1 MLIARW
7 CRSISLSPNAEQAMA
22 RTHLKSQDGEKEN
35 HQANLREA
43 QETLEAIRAGE
54 VDAVLVDGPKGQ
66 QVYTLEGPDKPFRI
80 FVEHMQ
86 EGAVTIDLQGSIV
99 YSNRYFAEL
108 VDVSLSELLG
118 TPLERFITPIARD
131 SFRARMREAAARP
144 VHADCSLLA
153 ADGRMIPAQVAIAG
167 LPSLDEPM
175 YGLVFTDLSERE
187 RANELQVAHTR
198 ALADNAARDQFLAV
212 VSHELRTPLH
222 AILGWVQMLTESAA
236 GDATVTKGLRVIER
250 NARSQA
256 QLIDDLLDV
265 SRIIAGRLRLE
276 IERVDLMDIA
286 QTALGSVRPAAE
298 AKNISIK
305 VSGAVPEAPL
315 NADPQRLQQIIWNLL
330 SNAVKY
336 TQRGG
341 AVALQL
347 GTSDDHLR
355 IEVVDNGQGIAPE
368 FLPHVWSRFS
378 QADSSFARS
387 SGGLGLGLSIVKHLT
402 EMHGGTVSAYSAG
415 LERGAR
421 FLVQLPLAAAGKNDP
436 SAKGHPVKKPDEDS
450 GLLRDLK
457 VLLVEDEPD
466 GRELLSLL
474 LERRGALVSAAESAQ
489 EALDLLAASSFD
501 VMISDIGLPGMDGY
515 GLIRQVRAGGL
526 GPRDLPAVAL
536 TAFARAEDRR
546 LALSAGFQSHVSK
559 PVDASELST
568 VIASL
573 TGRVT

>member
-1 MLIARW
+1 M
-7 CRSISLSPNAEQAMA
+7 P
-22 RTHLKSQDGEKEN
+22 RTHPKGQSQDEKESRK
-35 HQANLREA
+35 ANLREA

-86 EGAVTIDLQGSIV
+86 EGAVTIDLQGIIV
-99 YSNRYFAEL
+99 YSNRYFAQM
-108 VDVSLSELLG
+108 VDVPLTDLLG
-118 TPLERFITPIARD
+118 TRLERFIAPVSLDT
-131 SFRARMREAAARP
+131 FRARLRDAAARP
-144 VHADCSLLA
+144 VHSDCALRS
-153 ADGRMIPAQVAIAG
+153 ADGQPLPAQMAVAA

-187 RANELQVAHTR
+187 RAKELQAAHTR

-222 AILGWVQMLTESAA
+222 AILGWVQMLAESAG
-236 GDATVTKGLRVIER
+236 GDSTFSKGLSVIER
-250 NARSQA
+250 NARAQA

-265 SRIIAGRLRLE
+265 SRIIAGKLRLE
-276 IERVDLMDIA
+276 IERVDIKDIA
-286 QTALGSVRPAAE
+286 DAALGSVRPAAE
-298 AKNISIK
+298 AKDIAIK
-305 VSGAVPEAPL
+305 VGGSVPNAPL
-315 NADPQRLQQIIWNLL
+315 NADPQRLGQIIWNLL

-341 AVALQL
+341 TVALQL
-347 GTSDDHLR
+347 STVDDQLQ
-355 IEVVDNGQGIAPE
+355 IEVVDNGRGIAPE

-378 QADSSFARS
+378 QADSSFSRS

-402 EMHGGTVSAYSAG
+402 EMHGGTVSAHSDG
-415 LERGAR
+415 LNRGSR
-421 FLVQLPLAAAGKNDP
+421 FSVLLPLATT
-436 SAKGHPVKKPDEDS
+436 AKRDDSKTQHAKKPEEDAAT
-450 GLLRDLK
+450 LRDLK
-457 VLLVEDEPD
+457 ILLVEDEAD

-474 LERRGALVSAAESAQ
+474 LERRGAVVRAAESAT
-489 EALDLLAASSFD
+489 EALELLAEGSFD
-501 VMISDIGLPGMDGY
+501 VMISDIGLPGTDGY
-515 GLIRQVRAGGL
+515 ALIRQIRARGV

-559 PVDASELST
+559 PVDATELGT

-573 TGRVT
+573 TGRVS

>member
-1 MLIARW
+1 M
-7 CRSISLSPNAEQAMA
+7 P
-22 RTHLKSQDGEKEN
+22 RTHVKGQSQDEESRK
-35 HQANLREA
+35 ANLREA

-66 QVYTLEGPDKPFRI
+66 QVYTLEGPDKPFRV

-86 EGAVTIDLQGSIV
+86 EGAVTIDTQGIIV
-99 YSNRYFAEL
+99 YSNRYFAEM
-108 VDVSLSELLG
+108 VDVPLSDLLG
-118 TPLERFITPIARD
+118 TPLERFIAPIARD
-131 SFRARMREAAARP
+131 TFRVSLREAAARP
-144 VHADCSLLA
+144 VHGDCSLQQ
-153 ADGRMIPAQVAIAG
+153 ADGADGQTIPAQMAIAA
-167 LPSLDEPM
+167 LPSMDEPM

-187 RANELQVAHTR
+187 RAKELQVAHTR

-222 AILGWVQMLTESAA
+222 AILGWVQMLGESAGMGA
-236 GDATVTKGLRVIER
+236 DETFSKGLGVIER
-250 NARSQA
+250 NARAQA

-265 SRIIAGRLRLE
+265 SRIIAGKLRLE
-276 IERVDLMDIA
+276 IERVDIKDIA
-286 QTALGSVRPAAE
+286 DAALGSVGPAAD
-298 AKNISIK
+298 AKNIAITVGGS
-305 VSGAVPEAPL
+305 VPSAPV

-341 AVALQL
+341 AVALRLSTVDDQL
-347 GTSDDHLR
+347 Q
-355 IEVVDNGQGIAPE
+355 IEVVDNGRGIAPE

-378 QADSSFARS
+378 QADSSFSRS

-402 EMHGGTVSAYSAG
+402 EMHGGTVWAHSEG
-415 LERGAR
+415 RNRGSSFAV
-421 FLVQLPLAAAGKNDP
+421 LLPLATAAKRELDGKTRT
-436 SAKGHPVKKPDEDS
+436 SKKADEDAET
-450 GLLRDLK
+450 LRDLK
-457 VLLVEDEPD
+457 VLLVEDEAD

-474 LERRGALVSAAESAQ
+474 LERRGAVVSAAESAT
-489 EALDLLAASSFD
+489 EALELLAEGKFD
-501 VMISDIGLPGMDGY
+501 VMISDIGLPGTDGY
-515 GLIRQVRAGGL
+515 GLIRQIRAGGL

-559 PVDASELST
+559 PVDAMELGA

-573 TGRVT
+573 TGRVS

>member
-1 MLIARW
+1 M
-7 CRSISLSPNAEQAMA
+7 P
-22 RTHLKSQDGEKEN
+22 RTTLKSQDADKETRKASVREARET
-35 HQANLREA
+35 QDKANLREA

-99 YSNRYFAEL
+99 YSNRYFAQM
-108 VDVSLSELLG
+108 VDVPLSSLLG
-118 TPLERFITPIARD
+118 TPLERFIAPIARE

-144 VHADCSLLA
+144 VHGDCSLLA
-153 ADGRMIPAQVAIAG
+153 SDGQPIPAQIAIAA

-187 RANELQVAHTR
+187 RANELQAAHTR

-222 AILGWVQMLTESAA
+222 AILGWVQMLAETADKDE
-236 GDATVTKGLRVIER
+236 TTNKGLRVIER

-265 SRIIAGRLRLE
+265 SRIIAGKLRLE
-276 IERVDLMDIA
+276 IERVDIMDVVDA
-286 QTALGSVRPAAE
+286 ALGSVGPAAE
-298 AKNISIK
+298 AKDIVLE
-305 VSGAVPEAPL
+305 VSGSVPPAPL

-336 TQRGG
+336 NQRGG
-341 AVALQL
+341 SVTLQL
-347 GTSDDHLR
+347 GACDDHLQ
-355 IEVVDNGQGIAPE
+355 IDVIDNGHGIAPE
-368 FLPHVWSRFS
+368 FLPYVFSRFS
-378 QADSSFARS
+378 QADSSFSRS

-402 EMHGGTVSAYSAG
+402 EMHGGTVSAHSEG
-415 LERGAR
+415 LKQGSR
-421 FLVQLPLAAAGKNDP
+421 FTVSLPLAAAPKRGQDP
-436 SAKGHPVKKPDEDS
+436 KAQATKRTDEE
-450 GLLRDLK
+450 LATLRDLK
-457 VLLVEDEPD
+457 VLLVEDEAD

-474 LERRGALVSAAESAQ
+474 LERRGAVVSAAENAA
-489 EALDLLAASSFD
+489 EALQFLTEGSFD
-501 VMISDIGLPGMDGY
+501 VMISDIGLPGTDGY
-515 GLIRQVRAGGL
+515 ALIRQVRSSGL
-526 GPRDLPAVAL
+526 SPRDLPAVAL

-559 PVDASELST
+559 PVDASELGT

-573 TGRVT
+573 TGRVS

>member
-1 MLIARW
+1 M
-7 CRSISLSPNAEQAMA
+7 P
-22 RTHLKSQDGEKEN
+22 RTNLKSQDADKESRK
-35 HQANLREA
+35 ANLREA

-108 VDVSLSELLG
+108 VDIPLSDLLG
-118 TPLERFITPIARD
+118 TPLERFISPTALET
-131 SFRARMREAAARP
+131 FRARMRDAAARP
-144 VHADCSLLA
+144 IHADCALKAS
-153 ADGRMIPAQVAIAG
+153 DGQTIPTQVAIAA

-175 YGLVFTDLSERE
+175 FGVVFTDLSERE

-222 AILGWVQMLTESAA
+222 AILGWVQMLSDSGGSDGTLE
-236 GDATVTKGLRVIER
+236 KGLRVIER
-250 NARSQA
+250 NARAQA

-265 SRIIAGRLRLE
+265 SRIIAGKLRLE
-276 IERVDLMDIA
+276 VERVDVTDVVDA
-286 QTALGSVRPAAE
+286 ALGSVRPAAE
-298 AKNISIK
+298 AKDIAIK

-315 NADPQRLQQIIWNLL
+315 NADPQRLHQIIWNLL

-341 AVALQL
+341 NVTLQL
-347 GTSDDHLR
+347 GTSDDHLQ
-355 IEVVDNGQGIAPE
+355 IEVVDNGRGIAAE
-368 FLPHVWSRFS
+368 FLPHVFSRFS
-378 QADSSFARS
+378 QADSSFSRS

-402 EMHGGTVSAYSAG
+402 EMHGGTVSAHSEG
-415 LERGAR
+415 LNRGSR
-421 FLVQLPLAAAGKNDP
+421 FGVLLPLATAQRR
-436 SAKGHPVKKPDEDS
+436 S
-450 GLLRDLK
+450 GLEAKEHSPKKQEDTGTLRDLK
-457 VLLVEDEPD
+457 VLLVEDEAD

-474 LERRGALVSAAESAQ
+474 LERRGAVVQAAESAT
-489 EALDLLAASSFD
+489 EALELLDGGSFD
-501 VMISDIGLPGMDGY
+501 VLISDIGLPGTDGY
-515 GLIRQVRAGGL
+515 GLIRQVRARGFAA
-526 GPRDLPAVAL
+526 RDLPAVAL

-559 PVDASELST
+559 PVDAAELGA

-573 TGRVT
+573 TGRVS

>member
-1 MLIARW
+1 
-7 CRSISLSPNAEQAMA
+7 
-22 RTHLKSQDGEKEN
+22 
-35 HQANLREA
+35 LREA

-86 EGAVTIDLQGSIV
+86 EGALTIDLQGSIV
-99 YSNRYFAEL
+99 YSNRCFAQM
-108 VDVSLSELLG
+108 VDVPLSDLLG
-118 TPLERFITPIARD
+118 TALERFITPQAVD
-131 SFRARMREAAARP
+131 TFRASMREAAARP
-144 VHADCSLLA
+144 VHADCSLQA
-153 ADGRMIPAQVAIAG
+153 ADGRAIPAQIAIAA

-175 YGLVFTDLSERE
+175 YGVVFTDLSERE

-222 AILGWVQMLTESAA
+222 AILGWVQMLTESSE
-236 GDATVTKGLRVIER
+236 GDGTVHKGLRVIER
-250 NARSQA
+250 NARAQA

-265 SRIIAGRLRLE
+265 SRIIAGKLRLE
-276 IERVDLMDIA
+276 IERVDIMDIA
-286 QTALGSVRPAAE
+286 EAALGSVRPAAE

-305 VSGAVPEAPL
+305 VSGKVPETPL

-347 GTSDDHLR
+347 STCDDQLQ
-355 IEVVDNGQGIAPE
+355 IEVIDNGRGIAPE

-402 EMHGGTVSAYSAG
+402 EMHGGTVSVQSEG
-415 LERGAR
+415 LDHGSR
-421 FLVQLPLAAAGKNDP
+421 FAVQLPLAAASRRNQAG
-436 SAKGHPVKKPDEDS
+436 KGHGAKKAEEES
-450 GLLRDLK
+450 GALRELK

-474 LERRGALVSAAESAQ
+474 LERRGAAVRAAESAA
-489 EALDLLAASSFD
+489 EALDLLAANSFD

-515 GLIRQVRAGGL
+515 GLIRQVRARGL

-559 PVDASELST
+559 PVDAAELST

-573 TGRVT
+573 TGRVA

>member
-1 MLIARW
+1 
-7 CRSISLSPNAEQAMA
+7 
-22 RTHLKSQDGEKEN
+22 
-35 HQANLREA
+35 
-43 QETLEAIRAGE
+43 
-54 VDAVLVDGPKGQ
+54 
-66 QVYTLEGPDKPFRI
+66 
-80 FVEHMQ
+80 
-86 EGAVTIDLQGSIV
+86 
-99 YSNRYFAEL
+99 
-108 VDVSLSELLG
+108 
-118 TPLERFITPIARD
+118 
-131 SFRARMREAAARP
+131 
-144 VHADCSLLA
+144 
-153 ADGRMIPAQVAIAG
+153 
-167 LPSLDEPM
+167 
-175 YGLVFTDLSERE
+175 
-187 RANELQVAHTR
+187 
-198 ALADNAARDQFLAV
+198 
-212 VSHELRTPLH
+212 
-222 AILGWVQMLTESAA
+222 MLTESAA
-236 GDATVTKGLRVIER
+236 SDPTVAKGLRVIER

-265 SRIIAGRLRLE
+265 SRIIAGKLRLE
-276 IERVDLMDIA
+276 IERVDIMDIA
-286 QTALGSVRPAAE
+286 EAALGSVRPAAE
-298 AKNISIK
+298 AKDISIK
-305 VSGAVPEAPL
+305 VSGTVPEAPL

-341 AVALQL
+341 SVALQL
-347 GTSDDHLR
+347 GTCDDHLQ
-355 IEVVDNGQGIAPE
+355 IEVVDNGRGIAPE

-402 EMHGGTVSAYSAG
+402 EMHGGTVSAYSPG
-415 LERGAR
+415 LDRGAR
-421 FLVQLPLAAAGKNDP
+421 FLVQLPLAAASKRDS
-436 SAKGHPVKKPDEDS
+436 SAKGQGAKKPDEDS
-450 GLLRDLK
+450 GLLRGLK

-474 LERRGALVSAAESAQ
+474 LERRGAVVSAAESAP

-515 GLIRQVRAGGL
+515 GLIRQVRARGL

-573 TGRVT
+573 TGRVA